1 MSRVYVWGVW
11 ALERPQGANGRPG
24 EISMCTCTGTCT
36 DISPLACTAKNAA
49 RISAGWKS
57 GSSCGNLVG
66 GWWYRWARGLEA
78 CRAKRCSERR
88 FCNSVPDE
96 QPGIVRTAQQNH
108 NARPP
113 ELAQGVVAS
122 DPLRLQEA
130 PYGSRWV
137 KAWRS
142 VGEKLIIRL
151 SKPELPLEMGGR
163 LPKRRSR
170 RPAGRRTPEGTGIA
184 EVTRV
189 RERFERLLTAGVEI
203 FSEHS
208 LERVLQRVVDAAR
221 EVVGARYAALGV
233 LSPDGTS
240 LVQFVTSGITQAERD
255 RIGDLPR
262 GRGLLGLV
270 IREPAPIRT
279 ADINRHAQRYGF
291 PPHHPPMRS
300 FLGVPVV
307 ARGKVFGNL
316 YLTEKVGVDEFS
328 VEDEAIAVLLA
339 ASTAVA
345 VENARLHEASQDLL
359 GQVRIMQRQRD
370 LFFAMMNHELRN
382 ALTGVYGWAERLVK
396 GKSAEAIAQAGR
408 EVYEG
413 ADRTITL
420 LNNFLDLTR
429 LDAGKVRPVWRE
441 VDVPNSVHRALT
453 GVRPAAEAKGIA
465 LGERSPDAPPTL
477 RTDPV
482 RLEQILVNLLSNAVR
497 HSPEGGIVTVQVE
510 PQPAAV
516 AFRVSDHG
524 PGIPTE
530 LQERIFEPFERFD
543 PHSGVGTGLGLPV
556 SRRLAEVL
564 GGRLTVES
572 VVGRGATFSLSLPLA
587 PPST

>member
-1 MSRVYVWGVW
+1 MRRRFET
-11 ALERPQGANGRPG
+11 L
-24 EISMCTCTGTCT
+24 
-36 DISPLACTAKNAA
+36 L
-49 RISAGWKS
+49 SAG
-57 GSSCGNLVG
+57 
-66 GWWYRWARGLEA
+66 
-78 CRAKRCSERR
+78 
-88 FCNSVPDE
+88 
-96 QPGIVRTAQQNH
+96 
-108 NARPP
+108 
-113 ELAQGVVAS
+113 VA
-122 DPLRLQEA
+122 
-130 PYGSRWV
+130 
-137 KAWRS
+137 
-142 VGEKLIIRL
+142 
-151 SKPELPLEMGGR
+151 
-163 LPKRRSR
+163 
-170 RPAGRRTPEGTGIA
+170 
-184 EVTRV
+184 
-189 RERFERLLTAGVEI
+189 I

-208 LERVLQRVVDAAR
+208 LKRVLQQIVDSAR

-233 LSPDGTS
+233 LGPDRQS
-240 LVQFVTSGITQAERD
+240 LTQFVTSGLSEVERE

-270 IREPAPIRT
+270 IREPKPIRS
-279 ADINRHAQRYGF
+279 ADINRHPKRYGF
-291 PPHHPPMRS
+291 PPNHPPMKS
-300 FLGVPVV
+300 FLGVPIRS
-307 ARGKVFGNL
+307 RGEVFGNL
-316 YLTEKVGVDEFS
+316 YLTEKIGAKEFD

-564 GGRLTVES
+564 GGQLTVES